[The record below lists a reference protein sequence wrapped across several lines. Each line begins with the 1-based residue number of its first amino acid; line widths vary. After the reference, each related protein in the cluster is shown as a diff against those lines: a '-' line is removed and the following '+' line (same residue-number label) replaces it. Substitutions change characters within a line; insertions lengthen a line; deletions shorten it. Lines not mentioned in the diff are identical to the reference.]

1 MIGMRY
7 FIEQKISTLA
17 DNYVGVENAPDPHF
31 DLDGIIYRQWE
42 FNYGDGALGNAWV
55 AEGTIEAKSG
65 GEAIMLFHNKLVKA
79 VPMIS
84 LISQC
89 YMEFKR
95 QPLLLRRTDMDVA
108 FIDYIHDS
116 EHVGLMFMN
125 EQFDGLQ
132 KLYANSTISS
142 EFYKYW
148 NDAQNTIGYSPKLL
162 LMFSALEALVKKP
175 NGKKDFVL
183 LENILGTEL
192 KDKIFTPRTGL
203 RHRLTHGEYFSP
215 TDGGD
220 NYVDQIHRKVIAH
233 FNGLIGSDVISE
245 DTVHPQ
251 RHFYDNKMV
260 GKFFIRSKD
269 SSTPLRLRE
278 VVADFAANDH
288 HAEKYDYVFD
298 ESITKNY

>member
-1 MIGMRY
+1 MQY
-7 FIEQKISTLA
+7 FIEQKISTIA
-17 DNYVGVENAPDPHF
+17 DNYIGAENEPDPHF
-31 DLDGIIYRQWE
+31 DLDGITYRQWE
-42 FNYGDGALGNAWV
+42 FNYGDGALGDAWV

-65 GEAIMLFHNKLVKA
+65 GEAIMLFHNKLVRA
-79 VPMIS
+79 VPIIS
-84 LISQC
+84 LVSQC

-95 QPLLLRRTDMDVA
+95 QPLLIRRTDTDVA

-125 EQFDGLQ
+125 EQLEGVQ
-132 KLYANSTISS
+132 KLFANRDISS

-162 LMFSALEALVKKP
+162 LMFSALEALIKKP
-175 NGKKDFVL
+175 NGDKDWEL
-183 LENILGTEL
+183 CESILGSEL
-192 KDKIFTPRTGL
+192 KAKIFAQRTGL
-203 RHRLTHGEYFSP
+203 RQRLVHGEYFSP
-215 TDGGD
+215 TDGSD
-220 NYVDQIHRKVIAH
+220 NYVELVHRKVIAY

-260 GKFFIRSKD
+260 GKFFLRSKD
-269 SSTPLRLRE
+269 ESIPLRLRE

-288 HAEKYDYVFD
+288 HAKNYDYVFD
-298 ESITKNY
+298 EDVTKNY

>member
-1 MIGMRY
+1 MVSMQY
-7 FIEQKISTLA
+7 FIEQRISTLA
-17 DNYVGVENAPDPHF
+17 DNYVGAENAPDPHF
-31 DLDGIIYRQWE
+31 ELDGVTYRQWE
-42 FNYGDGALGNAWV
+42 FNYGDGALGDAWV
-55 AEGTIEAKSG
+55 AEGTIEAESG
-65 GEAIMLFHNKLVKA
+65 GEAIMLFHNKLIRA
-79 VPMIS
+79 VPIIS

-95 QPLLLRRTDMDVA
+95 QPLLLRRSDADVA

-125 EQFDGLQ
+125 EQYDGLQ
-132 KLYANSTISS
+132 KLFANTNISN

-162 LMFSALEALVKKP
+162 LIFSALEALIKKQ
-175 NGKKDFVL
+175 NGDKDWVL
-183 LENILGTEL
+183 LESILGTDL
-192 KDKIFTPRTGL
+192 KEKIFTPRTGL

-215 TDGGD
+215 TDGSD
-220 NYVDQIHRKVIAH
+220 NYVDQIHRKVIAY

-269 SSTPLRLRE
+269 ESTPLRLRE
-278 VVADFAANDH
+278 VVADFAANNH
-288 HAEKYDYVFD
+288 HAKNYDYVFD
-298 ESITKNY
+298 ENITKDY

>member
-1 MIGMRY
+1 MQY
-7 FIEQKISTLA
+7 FIEQRISSLA
-17 DNYVGVENAPDPHF
+17 DNYVGAGNSPDPHF
-31 DLDGIIYRQWE
+31 ELDGITYRQWE
-42 FNYGDGALGNAWV
+42 FNYGDGALGDAWV

-79 VPMIS
+79 VPIIS

-89 YMEFKR
+89 YIEFRR
-95 QPLLLRRTDMDVA
+95 QPLLLKRSDTDVA
-108 FIDYIHDS
+108 FIDYVHDS
-116 EHVGLMFMN
+116 EHVGLMFM
-125 EQFDGLQ
+125 DDDYAGLQ
-132 KLYANSTISS
+132 KLFANTTIRP

-175 NGKKDFVL
+175 NGDKDWGL
-183 LENILGTEL
+183 LESILGTGL

-215 TDGGD
+215 TDGGS
-220 NYVDQIHRKVIAH
+220 NYVDQVHRKVIAY

-260 GKFFIRSKD
+260 GKFFLRSKD
-269 SSTPLRLRE
+269 ASAPLRLRE
-278 VVADFAANDH
+278 VIADFEANDH
-288 HAEKYDYVFD
+288 HATKYDYVFD
-298 ESITKNY
+298 ENITKNY